1 MPTSLSHDCNELT
14 AITQEEKMEDVQITQ
29 STNDNLVEQRNVT
42 MDASLLLWH
51 GLRHQREFCSI
62 LSRYPTGPQ
71 PQTQRL
77 LLFS

>member
-1 MPTSLSHDCNELT
+1 MMRSSSHGCDEWT
-14 AITQEEKMEDVQITQ
+14 AITQEEKMEDIQITQ

-42 MDASLLLWH
+42 MDVRLLLSH
-51 GLRHQREFCSI
+51 CLCHQREFCSI
-62 LSRYPTGPQ
+62 LSHYPTGPE

>member
-1 MPTSLSHDCNELT
+1 MTRSLSHNFNEWT
-14 AITQEEKMEDVQITQ
+14 AITQEEMMEDVRITQ
-29 STNDNLVEQRNVT
+29 SINDGLEEQKNVT

-62 LSRYPTGPQ
+62 LSCYMMGPE